1 MPSKWIAL
9 GLFVAGLCLILGA
22 GLLQLKHIANTTRP
36 GFVGGHLV

>member
-22 GLLQLKHIANTTRP
+22 GLLQLKHIAMNRP